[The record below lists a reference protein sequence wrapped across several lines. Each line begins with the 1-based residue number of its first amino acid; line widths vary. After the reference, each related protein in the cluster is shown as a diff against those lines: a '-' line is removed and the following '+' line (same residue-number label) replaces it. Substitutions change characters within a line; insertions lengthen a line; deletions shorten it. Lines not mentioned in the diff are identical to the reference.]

1 MKVPSHLGVIK
12 SIEKLGDSEAL
23 ACFRSLDPSS
33 ALDKKGIRQAV
44 GKMFRGATL
53 LKHAMEWSD
62 PMVGGGGKLDS
73 IRGMQWR
80 LVMAYSGYEQI
91 ENAIFGEKCH
101 SKAPRKNTLAR
112 IHHQYRLPGPMLS
125 QSALNRIE
133 ERDQEAAVLCD
144 FLGIQKNK
152 RDRFINWLLGRTA
165 DEPCGTEGAV
175 FISAQLRHLV
185 AHGALSADR
194 TKQLGLETAFEAAPL
209 ILHEIA
215 GGLLEIL
222 THNQP
227 ESHE

>member
-1 MKVPSHLGVIK
+1 MSKAGLLSVIN
-12 SIEKLGDSEAL
+12 SLAKLSLDEA
-23 ACFRSLDPSS
+23 AAGFRSLELARSS
-33 ALDKKGIRQAV
+33 TPEEARQWL
-44 GKMFRGATL
+44 GKLFRGATL
-53 LKHAMEWSD
+53 LKHALEWKH
-62 PMVGGGGKLDS
+62 PMVGGGGKSDR

-101 SKAPRKNTLAR
+101 SKVPRKNILAR
-112 IHHQYRLPGPMLS
+112 IRPQYRLPGPMLS

-133 ERDQEAAVLCD
+133 ERDQEAAALCD

-152 RDRFINWLLGRTA
+152 RDRFTNWLLGRTA

-222 THNQP
+222 IQN
-227 ESHE
+227 